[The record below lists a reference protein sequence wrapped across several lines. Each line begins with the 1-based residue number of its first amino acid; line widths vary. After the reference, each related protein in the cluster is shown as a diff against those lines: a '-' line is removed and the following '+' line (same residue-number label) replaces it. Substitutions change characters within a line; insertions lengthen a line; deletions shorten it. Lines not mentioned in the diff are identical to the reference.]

1 MFSCE
6 FDKIFKNTFFH
17 RTPSLAASEKLKA
30 EAVVLRCSVK
40 KLFSEILLNLQENT
54 FARVS
59 FLQTYACNFIKIESL
74 AQIFSCKYCEHL
86 SNNTF
91 FYRTPAVDASVKACN
106 FTEIKL
112 CHGYFFVNFLKIFGM
127 FFFWCTARIFQK
139 FTKILARKCLLN
151 IYLQMAVL

>member
-40 KLFSEILLNLQENT
+40 KLFLEILLNLQENT

-112 CHGYFFVNFLKIFGM
+112 CHGYFFVNFLKIFVM

-139 FTKILARKCLLN
+139 FTKILAKKCLLN
-151 IYLQMAVL
+151 ISLQMAVL